1 MADKI
6 LFVDDEVAILESFKV
21 TFRKRPYEVHTAV
34 GPYEGLKAIQGPE
47 PFAVV
52 VSDFK
57 MPEMDG
63 ITFLEQVQELSKDT
77 VRIMLTGHADMDT
90 AIDAVNK
97 GRIFRF
103 LTKPCAEGDLSQ
115 ALEAGLEQYQ
125 LLQAERELLHGT
137 LRGSIKIMG
146 EVIQLLKPEVA
157 TRIHRIA
164 PLVSKIAQRLEAPRA
179 WEIDIATELC
189 LLGLIFLP
197 DPIINRIN
205 RGKLLTTEE
214 FMTFRTRQELAQD
227 LLSNIPRLA
236 GVTTIL
242 KYQSKNYDG
251 SGIPEDNVKGGDIPL
266 GARILRVMLDF
277 DWQLQAAKGDVKA
290 AVRAMGPLGGK
301 LYDPAVLAALDTV
314 LAQESH
320 RASMP
325 MSLTS
330 LKDGMVLAAD
340 IHAML
345 GNKRVKVLR
354 EGNSLT
360 ARSIAYLHSISA
372 KVSLSQISV
381 YIS

>member
-1 MADKI
+1 M
-6 LFVDDEVAILESFKV
+6 DDEVAILDSFLV
-21 TFRKRPYEVHTAV
+21 MFRKRAFEVHTAV
-34 GPYEGLKAIQGPE
+34 GPYAGLQAVQEGE

-57 MPEMDG
+57 MPDMDG
-63 ITFLEQVQELSKDT
+63 ITFLEQVRQRSKDT
-77 VRIMLTGHADMDT
+77 VRIMLTGHADLDT

-97 GRIFRF
+97 GHIFRF
-103 LTKPCAEGDLSQ
+103 LTKPCAERDLSQ

-125 LLQAERELLHGT
+125 LLMAEKELLHGT

-164 PLVSKIAQRLEAPRA
+164 PLVSKIAQRLEAPHC

-205 RGKLLTTEE
+205 KGKLLTTEE
-214 FMTFRTRQELAQD
+214 FVTFRTHQELAQD
-227 LLSNIPRLA
+227 LLSNIPRLS

-242 KYQSKNYDG
+242 QYQHKNFDG
-251 SGIPEDNVKGGDIPL
+251 SGFPEDNQKGGAIPL

-277 DWQLQAAKGDVKA
+277 DWQLQAAKGDPKA
-290 AVRAMGPLGGK
+290 AVRAMNQLAGK
-301 LYDPAVLAALDTV
+301 LYDPAVLAALETV

-325 MSLTS
+325 MSLAA
-330 LKDGMVLAAD
+330 LKDGMVLASD

-360 ARSIAYLHSISA
+360 PRSIAYLHSISI
-372 KVSLSQISV
+372 KVSLSPISV
-381 YIS
+381 YVS